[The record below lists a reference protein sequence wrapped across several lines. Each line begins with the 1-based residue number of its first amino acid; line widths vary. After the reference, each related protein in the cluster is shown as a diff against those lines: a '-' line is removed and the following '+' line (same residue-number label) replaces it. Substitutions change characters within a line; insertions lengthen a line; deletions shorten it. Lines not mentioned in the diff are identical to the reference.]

1 MTIIEDMQSAI
12 KTGKAVI
19 GYKES
24 VRFIKLNIPKLIVVA
39 RNMPEKYRKE
49 IEHNA
54 KVSSAKLETFNGSS
68 KELGVICGKPFP
80 VTTVVIK

>member
-1 MTIIEDMQSAI
+1 MTLVEDVQYAI
-12 KTGKAVI
+12 KSGKAVI

-24 VRFIKLNIPKLIVVA
+24 IRFIKLNIPKVIVVA

-54 KVSSAKLETFNGSS
+54 RASGTKLEIFDGSS